1 MAVPL
6 SRKGGN
12 KEEILIVSP
21 NLYYCGNRIEVHRS
35 GGRVGMGTVP
45 GVQRA
50 EFMPGLLRILLGL
63 LLSLLLQLQLLL
75 LLLTALILEDT
86 REESKV
92 TK

>member
-1 MAVPL
+1 
-6 SRKGGN
+6 
-12 KEEILIVSP
+12 
-21 NLYYCGNRIEVHRS
+21 
-35 GGRVGMGTVP
+35 MGTVP

-50 EFMPGLLRILLGL
+50 EFMPGLRILLGL

>member
-1 MAVPL
+1 MF
-6 SRKGGN
+6 N
-12 KEEILIVSP
+12 QTFIIVE
-21 NLYYCGNRIEVHRS
+21 NRIEVHRS

-50 EFMPGLLRILLGL
+50 EFMPGLRILLGL

>member
-1 MAVPL
+1 M
-6 SRKGGN
+6 
-12 KEEILIVSP
+12 
-21 NLYYCGNRIEVHRS
+21 
-35 GGRVGMGTVP
+35 GMGTVP

-75 LLLTALILEDT
+75 LLLDALILEDM